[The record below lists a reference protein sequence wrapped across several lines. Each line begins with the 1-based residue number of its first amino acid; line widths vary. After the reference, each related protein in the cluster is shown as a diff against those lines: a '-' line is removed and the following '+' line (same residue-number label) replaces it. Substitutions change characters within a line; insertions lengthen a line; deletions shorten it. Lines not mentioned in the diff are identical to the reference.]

1 MFLIG
6 SDEEV
11 FEVGRIDLLENVDFV
26 DGEIKEFHPLDVIQL
41 H

>member
-11 FEVGRIDLLENVDFV
+11 FELGRIDAPENVDLF
-26 DGEIKEFHPLDVIQL
+26 DCEIKEFHPLDVIQML
-41 H
+41 